1 MPAIGWRTT
10 TSNPQIAVRPEPS
23 VAVQVTGVLPTGNV
37 DPEAGTQETD
47 EPGQFSPTAGG
58 AKVTIALVA
67 PGAASVWMLSGQVID
82 GACVSLTVTLKL
94 QLGPAAVVTVTRV
107 VPFGKKEPDGGV
119 SVTAPHVP
127 PVVGAGRFTTAP
139 HWSGSFDAVTFAGQV
154 TLHGGSCTSM
164 LNVHC
169 AVLFD
174 ASVAVQVTCVVP
186 TLKVDPDAGTH
197 TTLAVLQASDA
208 VGVV

>member
-1 MPAIGWRTT
+1 
-10 TSNPQIAVRPEPS
+10 
-23 VAVQVTGVLPTGNV
+23 
-37 DPEAGTQETD
+37 
-47 EPGQFSPTAGG
+47 
-58 AKVTIALVA
+58 
-67 PGAASVWMLSGQVID
+67 MLSGQVID

-107 VPFGKKEPDGGV
+107 VPFWKKEPDGGV

-139 HWSGSFDAVTFAGQV
+139 HWLGSFDTVTFAGQV
-154 TLHGGSCTSM
+154 TLHGGSSTSM
-164 LNVHC
+164 LNVHW

-174 ASVAVQVTCVVP
+174 PSVAVQVTCVVP

-197 TTLAVLQASDA
+197 TTFAVPQASVA
-208 VGVV
+208 AGVV